1 MEDYRDSE
9 SYLRAE
15 LIYAKEEYKQPQ
27 LVIVSI
33 DPMYSGQEV
42 KAYRFRVDWTVIHIS
57 TPERLFDG
65 MQLVKKRYNEDG
77 KAVLFA

>member
-1 MEDYRDSE
+1 MEDYRDAE
-9 SYLRAE
+9 NYLRGG

-33 DPMYSGQEV
+33 EPLYSGNEV
-42 KAYRFRVDWTVIHIS
+42 KAYRFRVDWNVIHIN
-57 TPERLFDG
+57 TPEGVFDG

-77 KAVLFA
+77 KAVLFS